1 MYHLLHSTHQVFF
14 ICPFETLEK
23 KEEKKKDAP
32 PPKEKT
38 PPPKQNTVSLG
49 GISIQ
54 PTNDPVRDNCR
65 KLLRQSLGIGA
76 GSQLFLKFTK
86 VEI

>member
-1 MYHLLHSTHQVFF
+1 MNHTIALFAS
-14 ICPFETLEK
+14 FENLEK

-65 KLLRQSLGIGA
+65 KLLRQSLGIGI
-76 GSQLFLKFTK
+76 GSQLILKFTK
-86 VEI
+86 VKI